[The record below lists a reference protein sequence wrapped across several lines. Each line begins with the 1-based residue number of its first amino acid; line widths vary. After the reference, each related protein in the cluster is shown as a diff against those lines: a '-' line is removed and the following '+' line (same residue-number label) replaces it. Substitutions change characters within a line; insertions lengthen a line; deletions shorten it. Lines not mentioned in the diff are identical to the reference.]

1 MCINI
6 ISEFLVFI
14 VLIKKNEVEIFIS
27 FKCLLISVLCEIR
40 IRAWVSKRTLRLLV
54 HFFSIARHWP
64 YDGNVRRNC
73 VHPAAAEGE
82 SSDAE
87 INQPTI
93 IVRFYFGQGEIWY
106 SFHSAIADNFPP
118 CKIWLNFR
126 SSEEIDRTD
135 RKNVSNQTKDEWNM
149 NESFFQFI
157 LIYWSFS
164 ITFWE
169 LRLTGT
175 YRAFSGQKETFP
187 NFATKP

>member
-40 IRAWVSKRTLRLLV
+40 IRAWVSKRTLKLLV

-106 SFHSAIADNFPP
+106 SFHIYASLSDQKCQLDGENRPGKKKLA
-118 CKIWLNFR
+118 
-126 SSEEIDRTD
+126 
-135 RKNVSNQTKDEWNM
+135 KNVGNLWRSDGKKK
-149 NESFFQFI
+149 
-157 LIYWSFS
+157 
-164 ITFWE
+164 
-169 LRLTGT
+169 
-175 YRAFSGQKETFP
+175 KENARFKVHP
-187 NFATKP
+187 FALLEFLFE